1 MKHRFYGARQY
12 GGCIISPVKQYSE
25 FQQPHLSFNPS
36 EMNYYLSKNE
46 HCMIK
51 NFYNSFHLLI
61 CITWMVFE
69 LNQISDNVDT
79 VHVKP
84 RMK

>member
-1 MKHRFYGARQY
+1 
-12 GGCIISPVKQYSE
+12 
-25 FQQPHLSFNPS
+25 
-36 EMNYYLSKNE
+36 MNIVWL
-46 HCMIK
+46 K

-84 RMK
+84 LMK